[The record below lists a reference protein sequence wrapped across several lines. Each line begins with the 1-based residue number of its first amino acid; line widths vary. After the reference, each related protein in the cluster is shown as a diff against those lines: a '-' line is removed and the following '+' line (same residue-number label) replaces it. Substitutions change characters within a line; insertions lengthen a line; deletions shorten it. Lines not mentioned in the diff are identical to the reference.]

1 MLAEA
6 VADQVQCDGID
17 AGIEER
23 QTETDDAEVMP
34 EIIVGIMGVRM
45 EVEPHEEHVIWKEA
59 NGEEDH
65 ERQDHFHYFDPRS
78 QLLWL
83 VVVLLKKNTT
93 C

>member
-1 MLAEA
+1 
-6 VADQVQCDGID
+6 
-17 AGIEER
+17 
-23 QTETDDAEVMP
+23 
-34 EIIVGIMGVRM
+34 M

-83 VVVLLKKNTT
+83 VGVLLKKNTT

>member
-59 NGEEDH
+59 NAT
-65 ERQDHFHYFDPRS
+65 
-78 QLLWL
+78 
-83 VVVLLKKNTT
+83 VVVGWRPVKEEYNLLGA
-93 C
+93 